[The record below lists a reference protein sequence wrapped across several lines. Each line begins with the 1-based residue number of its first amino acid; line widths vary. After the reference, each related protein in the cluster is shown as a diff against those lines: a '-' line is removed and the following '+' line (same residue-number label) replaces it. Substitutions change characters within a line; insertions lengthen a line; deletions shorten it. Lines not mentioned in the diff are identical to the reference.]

1 MAAGRGKIA
10 CRHVRYPKQSLQQ
23 VLPAFRG
30 FSCVAGYTRPRR
42 LKTSLQSG
50 TAKKFPSGCKP
61 AVLLILG
68 IIFALTPSKAGA
80 QIKSN
85 PGAVNL
91 SATLNS
97 SVTIKAAPGAVTF
110 ALIRNGVATGSVPVS
125 ITTSWVVP
133 VLFGNV
139 TEYAYFTSPASA
151 LTDGGGDNIPSGS
164 VAGSFNGGAYTAFTG
179 TSPFAAGSSITLFNQ
194 FILIFFNTSA
204 TRTDSLSLQI
214 STTGLNLPAGTYTGV
229 LHIQAQAN

>member
-1 MAAGRGKIA
+1 
-10 CRHVRYPKQSLQQ
+10 
-23 VLPAFRG
+23 
-30 FSCVAGYTRPRR
+30 
-42 LKTSLQSG
+42 
-50 TAKKFPSGCKP
+50 
-61 AVLLILG
+61 LLIVG
-68 IIFALTPSKAGA
+68 IVFALTASKAGA

-91 SATLNS
+91 SATLNT
-97 SVTIKAAPGAVTF
+97 SVTIKASPGAVTF
-110 ALIRNGVATGSVPVS
+110 ALVRNGVATGSVPVS

-133 VLFGNV
+133 TLFGNV

-179 TSPFAAGSSITLFNQ
+179 ASPFAAGSSITLFNQ
-194 FILIFFNTSA
+194 FILIFFNSTA
-204 TRTDSLSLQI
+204 TRTDTLSLQI
-214 STTGLNLPAGTYTGV
+214 DTTGLTLPAGTYTGV